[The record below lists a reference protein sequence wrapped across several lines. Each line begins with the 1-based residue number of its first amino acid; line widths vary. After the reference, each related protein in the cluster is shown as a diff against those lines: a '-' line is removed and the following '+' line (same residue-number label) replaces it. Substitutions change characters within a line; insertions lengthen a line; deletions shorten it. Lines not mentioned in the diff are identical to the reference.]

1 MQSNEILQIK
11 DEAMHHSHRMRMK
24 IWRILAVWL
33 LVGTSALAM
42 QFRTATKVS
51 LELDST
57 TARPGDTVTAA
68 LRLQMDEGWHTYW
81 VNPGT
86 GLPTEIKWDLPE
98 GVTAGALQWPAP
110 EKYMDSVSGGYVYHD
125 EVYLLVSLAISKDVK
140 PGELVLAGEVSW
152 LECMTS
158 CIPGDAVVSATLV
171 VGSEKT
177 PSANVPIFELWRKR
191 IPVKTSDLAVT
202 AVWGSVADD
211 GKRSVRIEWKS
222 SEALPAPDFYPY
234 EAEDFKLA
242 PETESTS
249 ADGVTVLSKTLSKF
263 GDEWPKELR
272 GVLIAN
278 TENLKESA
286 AYEVTI
292 PVGAAVET
300 STVATVPPPV
310 TQTGAA
316 ATKSGGG
323 RPPITFMA
331 ALWLAFLGGM
341 ILNVMPCVLPVISLK
356 ILSFVNQSKESPG
369 KVRVL
374 GFYFAAGVFVSFMV
388 LAALVLVVKVAGGNP
403 TWGQQFQDPR
413 FLVVMTVL
421 LTLIALNLFGVFEVV
436 IGGSAM
442 GAAGKLASKEGP
454 AGAFFNGLLV
464 TVLAT
469 PCTAPF
475 LGVAMGFAFAQ
486 PAMQLITMFM
496 MAALGMSLP
505 YVLLSMNP
513 KWLKLLPKPGAWME
527 TFKVAMGFP
536 MLATAIWL
544 FSLAVKHF
552 PVPGAFSGAFWL
564 GIFLVFVALAAWMFG
579 AFVQRSTKR
588 KGVAWALIAVFFGT
602 GYLVALEGQ
611 LQWRD
616 PMAFAQVADTSGGGV
631 VSDGPGSIVWSPWS
645 REAVAA
651 AREQGRPVLVD
662 FTADWCFVCQANKK
676 IGINVD
682 SVKARLKEL
691 KAVTLIGDFTRKNPA
706 IAGELKRYNRAG
718 VPLVLVYPADLNAE
732 PIILPEVLTP
742 GIVLDALEAVTSA
755 DKGTVK

>member
-1 MQSNEILQIK
+1 
-11 DEAMHHSHRMRMK
+11 MK
-24 IWRILAVWL
+24 IWRILAIWL
-33 LVGTSALAM
+33 LVATSAAAL
-42 QFRTATKVS
+42 QFRSATRAS
-51 LELDST
+51 LALDST
-57 TARPGDTVTAA
+57 MARPGDTITAA

-86 GLPTEIKWDLPE
+86 GLPTEIKWRLPE
-98 GVTAGALQWPAP
+98 GVTAGEIQWPTP

-125 EVYLLVSLAISKDVK
+125 EVYLLIPLTISESVK
-140 PGELVLAGEVSW
+140 PGEIKLEGEVSW
-152 LECMTS
+152 LECKTS
-158 CIPGDAVVSATLV
+158 CIPGDGKVEATLI
-171 VGSEKT
+171 VGVERTLSSNAAVLDE
-177 PSANVPIFELWRKR
+177 WRKR
-191 IPVKTSDLAVT
+191 VPSKADKLSVK
-202 AVWGSVADD
+202 AVWGAVADGD
-211 GKRSVRIEWKS
+211 KRSVVIEWKS
-222 SEALPAPDFYPY
+222 PGALPAPDFYPFSS
-234 EAEDFKLA
+234 EDFELA
-242 PETESTS
+242 PETETTFS
-249 ADGVTVLSKTLSKF
+249 DGVTLLRKSLSKY
-263 GDEWPKELR
+263 GENWPGELR
-272 GVLIAN
+272 GVLIADAGN
-278 TENLKESA
+278 SKESA

-292 PVGAAVET
+292 PVGEAGAGVKAVKTET
-300 STVATVPPPV
+300 AVATTSPMVP
-310 TQTGAA
+310 GKSAA
-316 ATKSGGG
+316 AG
-323 RPPITFMA
+323 PAPIGFLT
-331 ALWLAFLGGM
+331 ALWLAFIGGM

-369 KVRVL
+369 RVRVL
-374 GFYFAAGVFVSFMV
+374 GFYFAAGVMVSFLA

-486 PAMQLITMFM
+486 PPAQLFAMFI
-496 MAALGMSLP
+496 MAAFGMSLP
-505 YVLLSMNP
+505 YVLLSLNP
-513 KWLKLLPKPGAWME
+513 KWLKLLPRPGAWME

-564 GIFLVFVALAAWMFG
+564 GIFLVFIAIAAWVFG
-579 AFVQRSTKR
+579 AFVQRSSKR
-588 KGVAWALIAVFFGT
+588 KGVAWALIAIFLGA
-602 GYLVALEGQ
+602 GYFVVLEGR
-611 LQWRD
+611 LKWRD
-616 PMAFAQVADTSGGGV
+616 PMAFAQVGAPGSSTDPVTSGA
-631 VSDGPGSIVWSPWS
+631 DGLAWAPWS

-662 FTADWCFVCQANKK
+662 FTADWCFICQANKK
-676 IGINVD
+676 TSINVD

-706 IAGELKRYNRAG
+706 IAEELKRHDRAG
-718 VPLVLVYPADLNAE
+718 VPLVLVYPSNPEAE
-732 PIILPEVLTP
+732 PIILPELLTP
-742 GIVLDALEAVTSA
+742 GIVLDALNAVAFTG
-755 DKGTVK
+755 KEPVKQAKSL

>member
-1 MQSNEILQIK
+1 
-11 DEAMHHSHRMRMK
+11 MK

-33 LVGTSALAM
+33 LVATSAAAL
-42 QFRTATKVS
+42 QFRTATKAS
-51 LELDST
+51 LVLDST
-57 TARPGDTVTAA
+57 TARPGDTITAA
-68 LRLQMDEGWHTYW
+68 IRLQMEEGWHTYW

-86 GLPTEIKWDLPE
+86 GLPTEIEWKLPA
-98 GVTAGALQWPAP
+98 GVTAGEIQWPAP

-125 EVYLLVSLAISKDVK
+125 EVYLLIPLTISESVK
-140 PGELVLAGEVSW
+140 PGALKLAGEVSW
-152 LECMTS
+152 LECKTS
-158 CIPGDAVVSATLV
+158 CIPGGAHVSATLI
-171 VGSEKT
+171 VGTEKT
-177 PSANVPIFELWRKR
+177 PSANATVFEEWAKRVPAKTDSL
-191 IPVKTSDLAVT
+191 PVK
-202 AVWGSVADD
+202 AVWGAVAE
-211 GKRSVRIEWKS
+211 GEKRSVVIEWKS
-222 SEALPAPDFYPY
+222 SEPLPAPDFYPFGS
-234 EAEDFKLA
+234 EDFELA
-242 PETESTS
+242 PETETTS
-249 ADGVTVLSKTLSKF
+249 ADGVAVLRKTLKKF
-263 GDEWPKELR
+263 GDDWPKELR
-272 GVLIAN
+272 GILIADAGN
-278 TENLKESA
+278 PKESP

-292 PVGAAVET
+292 SVGEAGAVVET
-300 STVATVPPPV
+300 PKAETVLPKSPPASTAPKTSAVPDSAAARPPV
-310 TQTGAA
+310 
-316 ATKSGGG
+316 
-323 RPPITFMA
+323 TFMA
-331 ALWLAFLGGM
+331 ALWLAFIGGM

-356 ILSFVNQSKESPG
+356 ILSFVNQSKESPAR
-369 KVRVL
+369 VRVL
-374 GFYFAAGVFVSFMV
+374 GFYFAAGVMVSFLV

-454 AGAFFNGLLV
+454 SGAFFNGLLV

-486 PAMQLITMFM
+486 PPAQLFAMFI
-496 MAALGMSLP
+496 MAAFGMSLP
-505 YVLLSMNP
+505 YVLLSLNP

-564 GIFLVFVALAAWMFG
+564 GIFLVFIAVAAWMYG
-579 AFVQRSTKR
+579 AFVQRSSKR
-588 KGVAWALIAVFFGT
+588 KGVAWALIGIFLGS

-611 LQWRD
+611 LKWRD
-616 PMAFAQVADTSGGGV
+616 PMAFAQLEASGSVSGSVTDGV
-631 VSDGPGSIVWSPWS
+631 DGLSWAPWS

-651 AREQGRPVLVD
+651 ARAQGRPVLVD
-662 FTADWCFVCQANKK
+662 FTADWCFICQANKK
-676 IGINVD
+676 TSINVD

-706 IAGELKRYNRAG
+706 IADELKRYDRAG
-718 VPLVLVYPADLNAE
+718 VPLVLVYPANPEAE
-732 PIILPEVLTP
+732 PVILPELLTP
-742 GIVLDALEAVTSA
+742 GIVLEALDSVASMGKEP
-755 DKGTVK
+755 VKQAKSL